1 MAHAPGT
8 HRPRIFYGWY
18 IIALTCV
25 SSLFAGGTSQAF
37 FGVFVRSI
45 EADTGWTR
53 TTIAG
58 AITTA
63 TFLGGAT
70 SWVAGAMA
78 DRYGPR
84 GLMTIGV
91 AAYAM
96 GYLGMGLVGAP
107 WQLYPAYISVRL
119 SALHLLSGTVP
130 RTAAVNWFRRM
141 RGRTVGFQTM
151 AMPLGGALL
160 AALAGALLGMGM
172 GWRTVFMLYG
182 GAAAALLLV
191 PTPLLM
197 RRSPEDMG
205 LLPDGDLAPEP
216 GAPTASTT
224 QWARGKGPERAW
236 SLREAVRTRALWMV
250 AAAMMLYTWASGGI
264 SFHLAAYYGDLG
276 LGGAVAAGAASL
288 FLVGGAV
295 SAGAWGFLSER
306 YDERGL
312 AIGATVAAL
321 GLTIFGQ
328 FISGPVSAL
337 AFAGLYG
344 ATTRGEGALLM
355 MILANYYGR
364 RNFGGISG
372 FASQFNYFGL
382 GLGPLVSALIFDVTG
397 SYSGVFTTA
406 TVMLGAAT
414 LALVLASRPRE
425 RAAG

>member
-70 SWVAGAMA
+70 SWLAGTMA

-84 GLMTIGV
+84 GLMTLGV
-91 AAYAM
+91 AAYTL

-160 AALAGALLGMGM
+160 AALAGVLLGTGM

-182 GAAAALLLV
+182 GAAGALLLV

-197 RRSPEDMG
+197 RTRPEDMG
-205 LLPDGDLAPEP
+205 LQPDGDPAPEP
-216 GAPTASTT
+216 GAPATPTA
-224 QWARGKGPERAW
+224 QRRDKGPEVAW
-236 SLREAVRTRALWMV
+236 TLRQSLRTRALWMV

-276 LGGAVAAGAASL
+276 LSGAVAAGAASL

-295 SAGAWGFLSER
+295 SAGVWGFLSER
-306 YDERGL
+306 YDERWL
-312 AIGATVAAL
+312 AIGATLAAL
-321 GLTIFGQ
+321 GLTVYGR
-328 FISGPVSAL
+328 FIGGPVSAL

-355 MILANYYGR
+355 MILANYFGR

-397 SYSGVFTTA
+397 SYHGVFTTA
-406 TVMLGAAT
+406 SVMLGAAT
-414 LALVLASRPRE
+414 LALWLATRPRP
-425 RAAG
+425 A